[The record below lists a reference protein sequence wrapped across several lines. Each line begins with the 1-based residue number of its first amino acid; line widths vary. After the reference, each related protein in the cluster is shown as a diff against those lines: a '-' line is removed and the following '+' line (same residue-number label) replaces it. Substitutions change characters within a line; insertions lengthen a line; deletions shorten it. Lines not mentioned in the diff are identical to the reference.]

1 MTEREKLIEAMA
13 RAICREDG
21 IRPTRLEPGTAFGVD
36 GKLPNGDDGFF
47 TWRLYIGKATAAL
60 SAIEAS
66 GAVVVPVKATDE
78 MAEAGWVRLCDH
90 THLTAEDIYTVMLAA
105 SPFAKEPS

>member
-13 RAICREDG
+13 RALCREDG

-47 TWRLYIGKATAAL
+47 TWRLYIGKATSAL
-60 SAIEAS
+60 AAIEAM
-66 GAVVVPVKATDE
+66 GAVVVPVEATGAMFNSADFTNDLPDVW
-78 MAEAGWVRLCDH
+78 GL
-90 THLTAEDIYTVMLAA
+90 MLAA
-105 SPFAKEPS
+105 SPYAKEPS